1 MWISNLIGHP
11 VFLFAK
17 FVKLRGEGEQATF
30 QIKFNPLCFSQ
41 GLIREEGLLQVIKGA
56 SPHRTALSHRRSDGM
71 ASLQAATSA
80 SSVSWGLY
88 GPVARM
94 ELSGEERRAGTDRNL
109 SAPIPNLDAA
119 AICRGTWCSC
129 PQGYTS
135 TMPSLQPLREV
146 WWEL

>member
-30 QIKFNPLCFSQ
+30 QIKFSPPCFSQ
-41 GLIREEGLLQVIKGA
+41 GLIGEEGPLLVIKGA
-56 SPHRTALSHRRSDGM
+56 SPHRTAPSHRRADGV

-80 SSVSWGLY
+80 SSVSWGSY
-88 GPVARM
+88 GPVVRK
-94 ELSGEERRAGTDRNL
+94 ELSGEGRRAGTDRNL
-109 SAPIPNLDAA
+109 SAPIPKLDAA
-119 AICRGTWCSC
+119 AICRGTRCSC
-129 PQGYTS
+129 PQGYTG